1 MESMTLEQYILATVV
16 FFGLLASA
24 LPQDWRITKVLT
36 KLGALTFRATT
47 KLPLTL
53 LFVAASLTLSGCGAP
68 KPGPTQTAEG
78 AKVLCMITVQLAPKS
93 EELAKQYGL
102 TVDEFA
108 LQACVF
114 VGQTARLVS
123 VALEGIAGSGSVAGA
138 PAQ

>member
-1 MESMTLEQYILATVV
+1 MTIEQYILATIV

-24 LPQDWRITKVLT
+24 LPQEWRLTKVLT

-47 KLPLTL
+47 KAPLAL
-53 LFVAASLTLSGCGAP
+53 LFVAASLALSGCGSS

-78 AKVLCMITVQLAPKS
+78 ARVRCMITVQLAPKS

-102 TVDEFA
+102 TIDEFA
-108 LQACVF
+108 LQACGF
-114 VGQTARLVS
+114 VGQTARIVS
-123 VALEGIAGSGSVAGA
+123 VALEGVAGSGSVAGA